1 MALSKNKQIEKNWD
15 NLIKQIAKTNGWKF
29 TGWFAYKALNNFFYE
44 ANFYTSG
51 IDTSLRGSLQ
61 FKPLIID
68 EVFWEIVGLKDNN
81 KMPLSFR
88 GNGAFVIRSKNV
100 FDYNL
105 KVIPENLNNDINIIF
120 DNINSQVDKLQ
131 TTISDIDSFV
141 KYLEQNPD
149 GDDEWFDS
157 DLIIMA
163 SIIQK
168 KYDRVFSLLDYA
180 KKEDK
185 NCCFGFD
192 DKDFYD
198 LAREF
203 CQRHL

>member
-1 MALSKNKQIEKNWD
+1 MALSLNKQKEKDWD
-15 NLIKQIAKTNGWKF
+15 TLIKQIAKTNGWKF
-29 TGWFAYKALNNFFYE
+29 KGWFAYRAINDFFYE

-51 IDTSLRGSLQ
+51 IDNSLMGSLQ

-68 EVFWEIVGLKDNN
+68 EVFWEIVGLEDNK

-100 FDYNL
+100 FDFNL
-105 KVIPENLNNDINIIF
+105 KVIPENLNNDINNIF
-120 DNINSQVDKLQ
+120 ANINSQVDKLQ
-131 TTISDIDSFV
+131 STISDLDSFV

-149 GDDEWFDS
+149 SDDEWFDS

-168 KYDRVFSLLDYA
+168 KYDKVLSLLDYA

-185 NCCFGFD
+185 DSSYGFG

-198 LAREF
+198 LARAY
-203 CQRHL
+203 CQRKL

>member
-1 MALSKNKQIEKNWD
+1 MGLSINKQKEKDWD
-15 NLIKQIAKTNGWKF
+15 SLIKQIAKTNGWKF
-29 TGWFAYKALNNFFYE
+29 KGWFAYKAINNFFYE

-51 IDTSLRGSLQ
+51 IDNSLMGSLQ

-68 EVFWEIVGLKDNN
+68 EVFWEIVGLADNK

-100 FDYNL
+100 FDFSQ
-105 KVIPENLNNDINIIF
+105 KVIPENLSADINKLFIK
-120 DNINSQVDKLQ
+120 INNQIDTLQSTVTNVD
-131 TTISDIDSFV
+131 DFV

-149 GDDEWFDS
+149 SENDWFDS
-157 DLIIMA
+157 DLIIMTA
-163 SIIQK
+163 IIQK
-168 KYDRVFSLLDYA
+168 KYDKVLSLLDYA
-180 KKEDK
+180 KKEK
-185 NCCFGFD
+185 KVCGFGFG

-203 CQRHL
+203 SQKQL